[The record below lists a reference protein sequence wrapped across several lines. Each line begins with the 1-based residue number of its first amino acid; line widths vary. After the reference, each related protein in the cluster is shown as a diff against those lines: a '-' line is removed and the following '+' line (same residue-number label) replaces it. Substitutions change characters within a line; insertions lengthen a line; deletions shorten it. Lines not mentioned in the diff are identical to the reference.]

1 MGERRTEQRR
11 NLFVKVEVRWEDEAG
26 TSFQADAKIEDESG
40 SGVCLRLDRPVAVGR
55 KLAIHSKDSRRVG
68 VVRHCG
74 RTHGAFILGIEW
86 E

>member
-11 NLFVKVEVRWEDEAG
+11 NLLVKVEVRWEDGAG
-26 TSFQADAKIEDESG
+26 TLFQADAKIEDESS
-40 SGVCLRLDRPVAVGR
+40 SGVCIRLDRPLAVGR
-55 KLAIHSKDSRRVG
+55 KLAIHSKDSRRAG

-74 RTHGAFILGIEW
+74 RVRGAFILGIKW